1 MAILNRLNMLRA
13 WDFADAAHLGQVR
26 KYTHEPYI
34 THPVAVATNFA
45 DNFSEDM
52 FGNPDEFSAAVQ
64 AAFLHDT
71 VEDTNTTIEGIE
83 EKFGTLVAEYVWF
96 LTKTPACVGNRE
108 LRKKLDRKRLQF
120 APEPVRLIKI
130 LDVMHNATS
139 IAKYDLE
146 FAVTFYIE
154 TAMLFD
160 AIDANRLMLW
170 ARNTSPMSEQIY
182 NEFLDFTKKLPVV

>member
-1 MAILNRLNMLRA
+1 MTILRRFNMLRA
-13 WDFADAAHLGQVR
+13 WEFAEAAHTGQVR
-26 KYTHEPYI
+26 KYTYEPYI

-45 DNFSEDM
+45 DNFSEDIC
-52 FGNPDEFSAAVQ
+52 GGPEEFSAAVQ

-71 VEDTNTTIEGIE
+71 VEDTSTTIDDIAA
-83 EKFGTLVAEYVWF
+83 KFGALVAEYVWF

-120 APEPVRLIKI
+120 APAPVRLIKI

-139 IAKYDLE
+139 IAKHDLE
-146 FAVTFYIE
+146 FSVTFYIE
-154 TAMLFD
+154 TAALFD
-160 AIDANRLMLW
+160 AIDANRLMLS

-182 NEFLDFTKKLPVV
+182 NQFLDFTKQLPV